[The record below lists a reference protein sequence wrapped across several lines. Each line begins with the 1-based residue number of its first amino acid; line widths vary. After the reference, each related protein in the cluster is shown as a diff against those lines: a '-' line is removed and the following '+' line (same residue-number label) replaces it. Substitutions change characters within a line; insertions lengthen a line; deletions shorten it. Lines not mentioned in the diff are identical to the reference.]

1 MIDGDAAASAGARPP
16 GPRIV
21 VSDLRKRFGDVVAV
35 DGLSFQ
41 AEPATVTGFL
51 GPNGAGKTTTL
62 RALLGLVRPDA
73 GTATIGGVSYQD
85 LPTPNSV
92 VGAALE
98 ATGFHPARS
107 GRAHLRVYC
116 RVNAYPPE
124 RSDEVIERVGL
135 AAAARRP
142 VGGYSLGMRQRL
154 ALATALLGNP
164 SVLILD
170 EPANGLDPEGIA
182 WLRHLLRH
190 LAVSGTT
197 VLVSSHLLAE
207 MAQLADRVVIIDKGR
222 CVWQGDLTDLRAGGQ
237 AVAVR
242 TPQPRQL
249 VSALRGGGVAEEA
262 IRETDAGW
270 LRVTGLD
277 PAEVGRAAF
286 AAGVELSWLATDT
299 DGLES
304 AFLELT
310 GAAGKLAGAVGQVTV
325 AAGKEEPA

>member
-1 MIDGDAAASAGARPP
+1 MIDRDAAASALARPP

-21 VSDLRKRFGDVVAV
+21 VSDLRKQFGGVVAV

-62 RALLGLVRPDA
+62 RSLVGLVRPDG

-85 LPTPNSV
+85 LPRPNSV

-116 RVNAYPPE
+116 RVNAYPFD
-124 RSDEVIERVGL
+124 RCDDVIERVGL

-154 ALATALLGNP
+154 ALATALLGDP
-164 SVLILD
+164 RVLILD

-182 WLRHLLRH
+182 WLRRMLRE
-190 LAVSGTT
+190 LAVCGMT

-249 VSALRGGGVAEEA
+249 VTALRGGGVADEA
-262 IRETDAGW
+262 IRQTGAGW
-270 LRVTGLD
+270 LRITGLN

-286 AAGVELSWLATDT
+286 IAGVELSWLATDA
-299 DGLES
+299 DRLES

-310 GAAGKLAGAVGQVTV
+310 GAAGRVTD
-325 AAGKEEPA
+325 AAGKEEPE